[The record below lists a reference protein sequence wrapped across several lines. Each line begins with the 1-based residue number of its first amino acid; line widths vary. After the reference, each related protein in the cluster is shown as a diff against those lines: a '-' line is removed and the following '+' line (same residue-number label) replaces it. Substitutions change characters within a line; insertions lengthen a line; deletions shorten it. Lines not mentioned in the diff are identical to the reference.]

1 MPSERIEMTLEVK
14 GEVRATAFPQ
24 RTFEGIANQRR
35 QWYYF
40 YGLKSMKEWEI
51 YISHISPM
59 KENTP
64 FRIEKP
70 FPYLL
75 KSQQNDTEQES
86 ESRAASIYCEPV
98 NLAGGLIQVVG
109 KRQSEVL

>member
-1 MPSERIEMTLEVK
+1 MPSDRIQMTLEVK
-14 GEVRATAFPQ
+14 GEVRATAYPQ
-24 RTFEGIANQRR
+24 RTFEGISNQRR

-40 YGLKSMKEWEI
+40 YGLKSIKDWEI

-64 FRIEKP
+64 FKIEKP

-75 KSQQNDTEQES
+75 KSQNNESEQS
-86 ESRAASIYCEPV
+86 ESRPTSLYCEPV
-98 NLAGGLIQVVG
+98 NLAGGLIEIVG
-109 KRQSEVL
+109 RRQSEVL

>member
-24 RTFEGIANQRR
+24 RTYEGIETQRR

-40 YGLKSMKEWEI
+40 YGLKSIKDWEI
-51 YISHISPM
+51 YISHRSSM
-59 KENTP
+59 KECTP
-64 FRIEKP
+64 FRISKP
-70 FPYLL
+70 FPYQI
-75 KSQQNDTEQES
+75 KSQNNDTEQES
-86 ESRAASIYCEPV
+86 RPANLYCEPV
-98 NLAGGLIQVVG
+98 DTSGGLVQTVG

>member
-1 MPSERIEMTLEVK
+1 MPSERIEMTLAVN

-24 RTFEGIANQRR
+24 RTYEGISNQRR

-40 YGLKSMKEWEI
+40 YGLKSVKDWEI

-64 FRIEKP
+64 FKIERP
-70 FPYLL
+70 FPYHI
-75 KSQQNDTEQES
+75 KSQNNDTTTES
-86 ESRAASIYCEPV
+86 KPTSLYCEPV
-98 NLAGGLIQVVG
+98 NLTGGLIQVVG

>member
-1 MPSERIEMTLEVK
+1 MPSERIEMTLAVN

-24 RTFEGIANQRR
+24 RTYEGIETQRK

-40 YGLKSMKEWEI
+40 YGLKSVRDWEI
-51 YISHISPM
+51 YISHRSPM

-64 FRIEKP
+64 FKITKP
-70 FPYLL
+70 FPYQI
-75 KSQQNDTEQES
+75 KSQQNDTT
-86 ESRAASIYCEPV
+86 ESRATSLYCEPV
-98 NLAGGLIQVVG
+98 NLAGGLIEVVG

>member
-1 MPSERIEMTLEVK
+1 MPSERIEMTLAVN

-24 RTFEGIANQRR
+24 RTYEGIETQRK

-40 YGLKSMKEWEI
+40 YGLKSIKDWEI
-51 YISHISPM
+51 YISHRSSM
-59 KENTP
+59 KECTP
-64 FRIEKP
+64 FKIMKP
-70 FPYLL
+70 FPYYI

-86 ESRAASIYCEPV
+86 GPVNLYCEPV

-109 KRQSEVL
+109 KRQG

>member
-1 MPSERIEMTLEVK
+1 MPSDRIEMTLEVK

-40 YGLKSMKEWEI
+40 YGLKSIKDWEI

-75 KSQQNDTEQES
+75 KSQQNDTEES
-86 ESRAASIYCEPV
+86 ESRPTILYCEPV
-98 NLAGGLIQVVG
+98 DITGGLIQVVG
-109 KRQSEVL
+109 KRQSEIL